1 MRGALLKLLRWRL
14 ALLNG
19 VSALSGYL
27 LFPGSVEISHVL
39 AAFAGTALLA
49 AAGSA
54 FNQVM
59 ERDLDQMME
68 RTKGRPLP
76 TGVMTVVTALGI
88 GMTVMLGGMVWLAQ
102 VGGAAPMLIGAAA
115 LAWYLAVYTPLKR
128 RTSMALP
135 LGALCGALPPLIGWA
150 LAGGG
155 LSDHRIMILVGVMF
169 LWQIP
174 HFWLLQR
181 RHSADYRKVGIPLC
195 EDKTGNSRTPLFIL
209 WIIALAVAA
218 MLLPLFGIIPRQR
231 VLLCAFFLLPLLLT
245 PLLTSDRSRLVCLN
259 LFPLLLTLAIWW

>member
-27 LFPGSVEISHVL
+27 LFPGVVEISYVL
-39 AAFAGTALLA
+39 AAFAGTVLLA
-49 AAGSA
+49 GAGSA

-76 TGVMTVVTALGI
+76 TGAMPVVTALCIGI
-88 GMTVMLGGMVWLAQ
+88 TVMLGGMVWLAQ

-155 LSDHRIMILVGVMF
+155 LSDHRILILVGVMF

-181 RHSADYRKVGIPLC
+181 RHSTDYRRAGIPLC
-195 EDKTGNSRTPLFIL
+195 EDKTGNSRPHLFTL
-209 WIIALAVAA
+209 WIIALVTGA
-218 MLLPLFGIIPRQR
+218 MMLPLFGIIQQQR
-231 VLLCAFFLLPLLLT
+231 TVLYGLFLLPLLLSG
-245 PLLTSDRSRLVCLN
+245 LLTSEKSRFVCLN
-259 LFPLLLTLAIWW
+259 LFPMLLTLAIWW